1 MNVFSV
7 FSHAVAFTLV
17 MSVAVQ
23 ASESDPVAWADLVD
37 PSAQIFEDPFRDLS
51 SQQIEALRTIVQNRA
66 RLNDP
71 TLSEAQMAD
80 SAAKI
85 NAALAELAEDRIDA
99 DWLIDQR
106 WLVADLREKAAI
118 AANPNLDGQIITLAG
133 FAVSAPP
140 NEDGTTVVYL
150 VPERG
155 MCSHTPPPNANQ
167 MIRARVKGDWSPS
180 SMHEPVRLT
189 GTLSVKETRHIF
201 RIVDGEVPMRAS
213 YILDVTEVE
222 TAPSFGS
229 PPQVTNEWA
238 ASIAERLRASG
249 QLQDNGTTNEESP

>member
-37 PSAQIFEDPFRDLS
+37 PSAQTFEDPFRDLS
-51 SQQIEALRTIVQNRA
+51 SWQIEALRTIVQNRA

-118 AANPNLDGQIITLAG
+118 AANPNLDGQSVTLAG
-133 FAVSAPP
+133 YAIPAPVDA
-140 NEDGTTVVYL
+140 DGTTVVYL

-155 MCSHTPPPNANQ
+155 MCSHMPPPNA
-167 MIRARVKGDWSPS
+167 IR
-180 SMHEPVRLT
+180 
-189 GTLSVKETRHIF
+189 
-201 RIVDGEVPMRAS
+201 
-213 YILDVTEVE
+213 
-222 TAPSFGS
+222 
-229 PPQVTNEWA
+229 
-238 ASIAERLRASG
+238 
-249 QLQDNGTTNEESP
+249 